1 MTTASG
7 DVLLL
12 TDPDVDVLAYQ
23 FLDSDYAADAYINWP
38 LERRLE
44 GFLRHRGMARVA
56 DDGDTCSILLDRVM
70 LIAAAWMQCRQ
81 GSGIGDQCP

>member
-7 DVLLL
+7 KVLLL
-12 TDPDVDVLAYQ
+12 THRDVDVVACQ

-44 GFLRHRGMARVA
+44 GFLRNRGMARVA
-56 DDGDTCSILLDRVM
+56 DDGDTCDILRDRVM
-70 LIAAAWMQCRQ
+70 SYINVVPATCIKAKT
-81 GSGIGDQCP
+81 S

>member
-1 MTTASG
+1 
-7 DVLLL
+7 VLLL

-44 GFLRHRGMARVA
+44 GFLRHRGMARIA
-56 DDGDTCSILLDRVM
+56 DDGDTCQILLDCVMGHINVVPATRVK
-70 LIAAAWMQCRQ
+70 AKT
-81 GSGIGDQCP
+81 S

>member
-1 MTTASG
+1 MTTAGG
-7 DVLLL
+7 DALLW

-44 GFLRHRGMARVA
+44 GFLRSRGMTRVA
-56 DDGDTCSILLDRVM
+56 DDGDTCQILLDRVM
-70 LIAAAWMQCRQ
+70 RDI
-81 GSGIGDQCP
+81 STDS

>member
-1 MTTASG
+1 MTPASD
-7 DVLLL
+7 DVMLL

-23 FLDSDYAADAYINWP
+23 FLDSDYAAAEYINWP

-56 DDGDTCSILLDRVM
+56 DDGDTCQILLDRVM
-70 LIAAAWMQCRQ
+70 RDI
-81 GSGIGDQCP
+81 STDS